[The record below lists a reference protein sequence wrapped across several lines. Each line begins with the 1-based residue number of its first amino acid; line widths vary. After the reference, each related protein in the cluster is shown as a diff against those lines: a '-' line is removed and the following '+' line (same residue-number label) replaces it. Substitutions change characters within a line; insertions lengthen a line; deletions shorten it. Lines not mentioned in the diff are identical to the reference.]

1 MAEAG
6 VAASAGL
13 SAAGC
18 AATGCALNVAVA
30 LAAVV
35 GRRTEVRSVGS
46 GAALGEVEVG
56 VAAGLVVA
64 AYEDFVST
72 YRTVAEV
79 DTCRTYLVK
88 DTTHNPRKVIPE
100 KLYL

>member
-1 MAEAG
+1 MAAAG
-6 VAASAGL
+6 VAASADS

-18 AATGCALNVAVA
+18 AATGCALSEAVA

-35 GRRTEVRSVGS
+35 GRGS